1 MKKKLLILGGGFGQ
15 MPAILA
21 AKKMGI
27 ETIVADMN
35 AAAVGAPVADHF
47 YEVNTIDKEA
57 VLSIAKEHNVNGV
70 MTMQSDIAVPTV
82 GFVNDSLGLN
92 GVSLEVANFCSN
104 KTETRKRL
112 DGKTTAQPAFRIT
125 TTLAEAEKA
134 VGEIGVPCV
143 VKAPDSSGSR
153 GVTKIGTIDEL
164 EAAFAEAVKY
174 SRAGTIIVE
183 EFVDG
188 LEFGAQTFSEGG
200 KCVSV
205 LLHTDTMSPPPY
217 MIPVGHSFPFTM
229 LSDEEQLTAIADIKA
244 AVEALGIYEGP
255 ANVDLILDKHTNK
268 VKVIEVGA
276 RIGATCLPELVEYH
290 TGIDWVVATIKNCM
304 GEKADLTPVKSQPVA
319 AVILESPADGTYVS
333 CDNIP
338 SIGGDVL
345 EFEITVNKGDKVS
358 KLRKGTDRIGKI
370 VTLGKDVAEAEKN
383 AETLKQ
389 QLKFT
394 ISE

>member
-1 MKKKLLILGGGFGQ
+1 MNKKLLILGAGFGQ

-21 AKKMGI
+21 AKEMGI
-27 ETIVADMN
+27 EAIVADMN
-35 AAAVGAPVADHF
+35 PAAVGAPVADHF

-57 VLSIAKEHNVNGV
+57 VLEIAKKHNINGL

-82 GFVNDSLGLN
+82 GFVNDALGLN

-112 DGKTTAQPAFRIT
+112 DGKTTAQPAFRVT
-125 TTLAEAEKA
+125 TTLQEAEAA
-134 VGEIGVPCV
+134 VGEIGFPCV
-143 VKAPDSSGSR
+143 IKAPDSSGSR
-153 GVTKIGTIDEL
+153 GVTKIDTLAEL
-164 EAAFAEAVKY
+164 ETAFAEAVKY
-174 SRAGTIIVE
+174 SRVGTIIVE

-229 LSDEEQLTAIADIKA
+229 LSEQEQKIAIEDIKA

-268 VKVIEVGA
+268 VKVIEIGA

-290 TGIDWVVATIKNCM
+290 TGINWVKATIKNCM
-304 GEKADLTPVKSQPVA
+304 GEKADLTPIKSQPVA
-319 AVILESPADGTYVS
+319 AVILESPADGTYIG
-333 CDNIP
+333 CENMP
-338 SIGGDVL
+338 AIGGDVL
-345 EFEITVNKGDKVS
+345 EFEITVAEGDKVS

-370 VTLGKDVAEAEKN
+370 VTLGKDVQEAEQN
-383 AETLKQ
+383 AEKLKQ